1 MHLRASLPVL
11 FALAATASAQPA
23 HAGDLRTHARAGGG
37 LDAIEVWVDAPAGVV
52 RTRRAGSEKQIPI
65 AIEKSRIDTKSASV
79 TTVPI
84 GEGRRVVRVRVPDLE
99 RQDLAFEALLSGASD
114 VPIFAGLTGYTRGS
128 EGDRAGS
135 VVLVYD
141 RDAESKFVIV
151 AETREDTRICGQA
164 ITPLAP
170 RGLDAKSMQLRGA
183 TLHRLEKK
191 ARDDAQRVIATAH
204 EGRAPLSQDL
214 VATGG
219 SAEGAAALTDG
230 DPATTWHESRPGDGH
245 GEFATMRAAEE
256 LPIHALVVTVAPPA
270 PSPDGAAPR
279 TFFVATD
286 HELFHVTMPEDA
298 WQKPGARY
306 AVPLPKPVRTTCVAV
321 VLDEAYAGGRAAPVV
336 SLAEVSAW
344 TSFDAE
350 GATLN
355 DVARALGTK
364 RAEPAAAL
372 LRRAGE
378 PALAAAAEAYP
389 SLDARGRALAVDV
402 ASAGG
407 CDGAAVDLLT
417 LALTDQERE
426 VRRRALGRIERCGK
440 AASASLARVVKGPDE
455 ARRAAA
461 APLLA
466 LVAPS
471 AALEPL
477 ASQLGEGSVET
488 RRAVRG
494 ALARVSASAPRERL
508 LALVT
513 QREAPARAR
522 LELLR
527 ALGARLPDLRPEA
540 DAVLADLLRGS
551 PDMPTRY
558 LLAQPLA
565 HLARSKD
572 ATEGE
577 LTRLAALALRDPDWP
592 VRARA
597 VELSAGVLPLA
608 PTVVAAASDPEPRV
622 REAALR
628 AIASSS
634 LAAGARPASEL
645 LAGDPW
651 TFVRVAAADALA
663 TAPDG
668 PPTTSALVRALRDDA
683 SPLVRAAAIVAL
695 GRQRATSQ
703 TPAIRERLDD
713 AREDVEVRALAARTL
728 GVMCA
733 SGAADRLTKLA
744 HLARSP
750 VDETDDRMGIA
761 AIEALGTLHPPDLAA
776 RLAPLRGKDVRL
788 PVRRAAERAMAEP
801 GSCR

>member
-1 MHLRASLPVL
+1 
-11 FALAATASAQPA
+11 
-23 HAGDLRTHARAGGG
+23 
-37 LDAIEVWVDAPAGVV
+37 
-52 RTRRAGSEKQIPI
+52 
-65 AIEKSRIDTKSASV
+65 
-79 TTVPI
+79 
-84 GEGRRVVRVRVPDLE
+84 
-99 RQDLAFEALLSGASD
+99 
-114 VPIFAGLTGYTRGS
+114 
-128 EGDRAGS
+128 
-135 VVLVYD
+135 
-141 RDAESKFVIV
+141 
-151 AETREDTRICGQA
+151 
-164 ITPLAP
+164 
-170 RGLDAKSMQLRGA
+170 
-183 TLHRLEKK
+183 
-191 ARDDAQRVIATAH
+191 
-204 EGRAPLSQDL
+204 
-214 VATGG
+214 
-219 SAEGAAALTDG
+219 
-230 DPATTWHESRPGDGH
+230 
-245 GEFATMRAAEE
+245 
-256 LPIHALVVTVAPPA
+256 
-270 PSPDGAAPR
+270 
-279 TFFVATD
+279 
-286 HELFHVTMPEDA
+286 
-298 WQKPGARY
+298 
-306 AVPLPKPVRTTCVAV
+306 
-321 VLDEAYAGGRAAPVV
+321 
-336 SLAEVSAW
+336 
-344 TSFDAE
+344 
-350 GATLN
+350 
-355 DVARALGTK
+355 
-364 RAEPAAAL
+364 
-372 LRRAGE
+372 
-378 PALAAAAEAYP
+378 
-389 SLDARGRALAVDV
+389 
-402 ASAGG
+402 
-407 CDGAAVDLLT
+407 
-417 LALTDQERE
+417 
-426 VRRRALGRIERCGK
+426 
-440 AASASLARVVKGPDE
+440 
-455 ARRAAA
+455 
-461 APLLA
+461 
-466 LVAPS
+466 
-471 AALEPL
+471 
-477 ASQLGEGSVET
+477 
-488 RRAVRG
+488 
-494 ALARVSASAPRERL
+494 
-508 LALVT
+508 
-513 QREAPARAR
+513 
-522 LELLR
+522 
-527 ALGARLPDLRPEA
+527 
-540 DAVLADLLRGS
+540 VLADLLRGS